1 MKKKSNN
8 PVIKSFEEFTKAV
21 ELVRKAD
28 GKGICGR
35 QNTYQTKFSGYIHA
49 QTMQDAYQYYLDNNL
64 LFDPGEFKIGDVV
77 ANRQTKWIGTVIDV
91 FDRGDVRTD
100 ADGVVFEKY
109 LELYDPEKHKR
120 YHIPESAKKEIQEKL
135 SVNSQ

>member
-1 MKKKSNN
+1 
-8 PVIKSFEEFTKAV
+8 
-21 ELVRKAD
+21 
-28 GKGICGR
+28 
-35 QNTYQTKFSGYIHA
+35 
-49 QTMQDAYQYYLDNNL
+49 